1 MGLGTNFALSQ
12 LGDHTFLMRLY
23 VLRESTPVSLAHFGP
38 VFTASG
44 MLFRLWA
51 PRQQAVSLRIG
62 DVAPVPMAAGVDGWF
77 SVNID
82 GAGDGTAYK
91 FVLEDGLEVPDPASR
106 FQPDGPHG
114 PSEVVDPK
122 SYVWRSTGW
131 AGLAWE
137 EAVVYELHVG
147 TFTQEGT
154 FRAVIDRLDHLQSLG
169 VTALQLMPVNDF
181 PGERG
186 WGYDGVLPYAPHG
199 SYGRPEDLKALID
212 AAHERGIC
220 VFLDVIYNHF
230 GPDGNYLP
238 SYAPLFT
245 DKHKSPWGQGINYDG
260 EGSQF
265 IREFVI
271 QNALYWLQ
279 EFRVD
284 GLRFDAVHAIVD
296 DSREH
301 LLKEMARRIRSEISG
316 RHIHLIVENE
326 DNNSA
331 LLFRNNYGKPEL
343 YTAQWNDDMHH
354 VMHVAASGE
363 DFGYYADYADDPA
376 KIGRGLAEGFVFQG
390 EHMPYRGAA
399 RGQPSAALPPTA
411 FISFIQN
418 HDQIGNRA
426 FGDRLNETASPEA
439 IEAMASIYLLAP
451 QIPMLFMGE
460 EWDARQPF
468 PYFCDFN
475 DELNEIVRKGRREEL
490 SRLPGFDD
498 DVADVPDPTRRET
511 FLSAK
516 LDWQDVEKEAGAAR
530 LALYRDLLEVRRQEI
545 IPRLSSIVS
554 AGGAHSVEGKLV
566 AVSWSLVDG
575 TSLRLL
581 ANVGA
586 EELRHGEALQG
597 RVIWNQGRFADGI
610 LAPWSVIWSIG

>member
-1 MGLGTNFALSQ
+1 M
-12 LGDHTFLMRLY
+12 
-23 VLRESTPVSLAHFGP
+23 SLTHFGP

-51 PRQQAVSLRIG
+51 PRQQAVSLRIDG
-62 DVAPVPMAAGVDGWF
+62 APPVPMVAGVDGWF
-77 SVNID
+77 SLSCEN
-82 GAGDGTAYK
+82 ARAGTAYK

-106 FQPDGPHG
+106 FQPEGPHG
-114 PSEVVDPK
+114 PSEVVDPHA
-122 SYVWRSTGW
+122 YAWQSTEWSGRN
-131 AGLAWE
+131 WE
-137 EAVVYELHVG
+137 EVVAYELHVG
-147 TFTQEGT
+147 TFTPEGT
-154 FRAVIDRLDHLQSLG
+154 FLAIIDRLDHLQSLG

-181 PGERG
+181 PGEWG

-199 SYGRPEDLKALID
+199 SYGRPEDLKALVD
-212 AAHERGIC
+212 AAHSRGIC
-220 VFLDVIYNHF
+220 IFLDVIYNHF

-238 SYAPLFT
+238 AYAPLFT

-265 IREFVI
+265 VREFVM

-301 LLKEMARRIRSEISG
+301 LLKEMARLIRSEITG
-316 RHIHLIVENE
+316 RHVHLIVENE
-326 DNNSA
+326 ENNSS

-343 YTAQWNDDMHH
+343 YTAQWNDDIHH
-354 VMHVAASGE
+354 VLHVAASGE
-363 DFGYYADYADDPA
+363 EFGYYADFADDPA

-390 EHMPYRGAA
+390 EHMAYRGAA
-399 RGQPSAALPPTA
+399 RGQPSGGLPPTA
-411 FISFIQN
+411 FIAFIQN

-426 FGDRLNETASPEA
+426 FGDRLNETAPG
-439 IEAMASIYLLAP
+439 EAMRAMAAIYLLSP

-468 PYFCDFN
+468 PYFCDF
-475 DELNEIVRKGRREEL
+475 DEELNAIVRKGRREEL

-511 FLSAK
+511 FQSAK
-516 LDWQDVEKEAGAAR
+516 LNWQDALEGDGAER
-530 LALYRDLLEVRRQEI
+530 LSLYRELLAIRRQEI
-545 IPRLSSIVS
+545 VPRLANI
-554 AGGAHSVEGKLV
+554 AGASGQHSVEGKRV
-566 AVSWSLVDG
+566 SVSWTLGDG

-586 EELRHGEALQG
+586 EDLSHQQSPDG
-597 RVIWNQGRFADGI
+597 RVIWSSGDVENGT
-610 LAPWSVIWSIG
+610 LAAWSVIWSIG

>member
-1 MGLGTNFALSQ
+1 MLTVRRGADLQF
-12 LGDHTFLMRLY
+12 RI
-23 VLRESTPVSLAHFGP
+23 RESHPVSLAHFGP
-38 VFTASG
+38 VFTANG

-51 PRQQAVSLRIG
+51 PRQSAISLKIDDSPPVS
-62 DVAPVPMAAGVDGWF
+62 MAAGVDGWF
-77 SVNID
+77 SANIE
-82 GAGDGTAYK
+82 GAHAGTTYK
-91 FVLEDGLEVPDPASR
+91 FILEDGLDVPDPASR

-114 PSEVVDPK
+114 ASEVIDPET
-122 SYVWRSTGW
+122 YAWRTTEW
-131 AGLAWE
+131 AGRRWE
-137 EAVVYELHVG
+137 EAVIYELHIG
-147 TFTQEGT
+147 TFTPEGT

-199 SYGRPEDLKALID
+199 SYGRPEDLKALVD
-212 AAHERGIC
+212 AAHQRGLCI
-220 VFLDVIYNHF
+220 FLDVIYNHF

-238 SYAPLFT
+238 TYAPLFT

-260 EGSQF
+260 EDAQF
-265 IREFVI
+265 VREFVI

-301 LLKEMARRIRSEISG
+301 LLKEMARRIRTEITG

-343 YTAQWNDDMHH
+343 YTAQWNDDIHH
-354 VMHVAASGE
+354 VLHVAATGE
-363 DFGYYADYADDPA
+363 DFGYYADYAEDPA

-390 EHMPYRGAA
+390 EHMPYRGSA
-399 RGQPSAALPPTA
+399 RGQPSGGLPPTA
-411 FISFIQN
+411 FIAFIQN

-426 FGDRLNETASPEA
+426 FGDRLNGTAAAEA
-439 IEAMASIYLLAP
+439 ICAMAAIYLLSP

-475 DELNEIVRKGRREEL
+475 DDLNEIVRKGRREEL
-490 SRLPGFDD
+490 SRLPGFSEGDS
-498 DVADVPDPTRRET
+498 ADAAPDPTRRET

-516 LDWQDVEKEAGAAR
+516 LNWQDPMSAEGARR
-530 LALYRDLLEVRRQEI
+530 LALYRDLLAVRRSEI
-545 IPRLSSIVS
+545 IPRLSDIGGDSSDYRVNGKSI
-554 AGGAHSVEGKLV
+554 E
-566 AVSWSLVDG
+566 VSWALGDG
-575 TSLRLL
+575 TSLKLL

-586 EELRHGEALQG
+586 DAVEDVLPPQG
-597 RVIWNQGRFADGI
+597 RIIWSQGDLTNGT
-610 LAPWSVIWSIG
+610 LAAWSVIWSIA